1 MARDLNDTLM
11 FVKVVEHGSFVSA
24 ARALG
29 LPKTNV
35 SRKVQELEERLR
47 VQLLRTCPVTQGPRI
62 RRFPGRASHPRC
74 RQPRARP
81 GRQAASAVG
90 SLGRTLVLYF
100 FRFGTSAWDI
110 LCDEPGV
117 RCSSRSACKVLD
129 MRKGA

>member
-47 VQLLRTCPVTQGPRI
+47 VQLLHRTTRRLGLTEAGKIYYDRCTSVI
-62 RRFPGRASHPRC
+62 RRCGWSWSWMPS
-74 RQPRARP
+74 
-81 GRQAASAVG
+81 AAI
-90 SLGRTLVLYF
+90 RWT
-100 FRFGTSAWDI
+100 
-110 LCDEPGV
+110 
-117 RCSSRSACKVLD
+117 
-129 MRKGA
+129 